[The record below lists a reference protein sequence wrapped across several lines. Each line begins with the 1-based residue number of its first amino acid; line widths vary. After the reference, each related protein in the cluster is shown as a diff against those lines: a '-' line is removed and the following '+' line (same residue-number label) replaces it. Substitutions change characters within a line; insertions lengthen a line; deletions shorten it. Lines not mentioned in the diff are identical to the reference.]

1 MQEFVE
7 KIVKALVDFPDEV
20 NIRMIGDGQSIVI
33 FELRLNPTDMGK
45 IIGKNGRII
54 GAIRALL
61 GSVGAKQGKRAILE
75 LIEPEGRARPERV
88 SMFGD

>member
-1 MQEFVE
+1 MQAFVE
-7 KIVKALVDFPDEV
+7 VIVKELVDFPDQVE
-20 NIRMIGDGQSIVI
+20 IRMVGDGQVVVL

-54 GAIRALL
+54 GAIRTLL
-61 GSVGAKQGKRAILE
+61 GSVGAKHGKRTMLE
-75 LIEPEGRARPERV
+75 LIEPDGRERPERT